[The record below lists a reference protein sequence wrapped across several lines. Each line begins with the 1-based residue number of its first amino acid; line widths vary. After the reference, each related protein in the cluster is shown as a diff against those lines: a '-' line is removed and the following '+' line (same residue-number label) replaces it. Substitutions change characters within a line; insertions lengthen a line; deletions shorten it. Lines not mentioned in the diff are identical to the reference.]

1 MKKAIRIITLLLAVA
16 MVCTALTG
24 CGGNGATTSDPQQS
38 TPGEQKID
46 LGGKAIK
53 VAAWWNPMPRE
64 DAATEKEK
72 LQALQYKE
80 AMEKYNFTV
89 EEVVVEQIQVKPQFE
104 AAQMAGDVWADIV
117 TMRAEQADVF
127 AATGALLPMNDLYNF
142 DSADH
147 EYNQQVRD
155 RFTINGKTYAF
166 SYDIYWL
173 DNILIFN
180 KDILDSVGLPYPYEM
195 AANKEW
201 TWDKF
206 EEYVKKCTKRESDG
220 YVVHYGLYGEAETG
234 PVDQYVVAA
243 INKSMLYFEDGKV
256 VNGIND
262 PDYINMVNRARDL
275 FNSEYCLMPA
285 KGTETWRDK
294 PAKFLN
300 GKLAFYSTSMAGGTD
315 SLNEADTDIRWGV
328 VNMPSLKAGEDFHRS
343 SGTINV
349 KVMPAALA
357 KDMAWAKN
365 VAFVYEQIYKNPY
378 AADQREAKVIEELE
392 TKLPDPESVEIV
404 KKYQYDY
411 PVTLFGKYVLDDS
424 VFYPNVEV
432 PFQAAMRG
440 ENTIGTTV
448 ATFEGVLQ
456 GLVDDYNSSTN
467 VDIK

>member
-1 MKKAIRIITLLLAVA
+1 MKKAVRIITLLLAVA
-16 MVCTALTG
+16 MVCTALVG
-24 CGGNGATTSDPQQS
+24 CGGSGNTDTQQN
-38 TPGEQKID
+38 PDGPKEIN

-64 DAATEKEK
+64 DAATEKER

-89 EEVVVEQIQVKPQFE
+89 EEIVTEQIEVKSKFE
-104 AAQMAGDVWADIV
+104 AAQMAGDAWADIV

-127 AATGALLPMNDLYNF
+127 AANGSLLAMNDLYNF
-142 DSADH
+142 DSPDN
-147 EYNQQVRD
+147 EYNQQVRE

-173 DNILIFN
+173 ENILIFN
-180 KDILDSVGLPYPYEM
+180 KDILDSVGLPYPYEL

-220 YVVHYGLYGEAETG
+220 YVVHYGVYGSAETG
-234 PVDQYVVAA
+234 AVDNWVVSA
-243 INKSMLYFEDGKV
+243 INKSMLYFENGKV

-262 PDYINMVNRARDL
+262 PEYINMVNRARDL
-275 FNSEYCLMPA
+275 FNSEYSLMPN

-300 GKLAFYSTSMAGGTD
+300 GKVAFYSTSMAGGTD
-315 SLNEADTDIRWGV
+315 SLNEADTDINWGIV
-328 VNMPSLKAGEDFHRS
+328 TMPSLKAGEDFHRC

-357 KDMAWAKN
+357 KDMEWAKN
-365 VAFVYEQIYKNPY
+365 VAFVYEQIYKSPY
-378 AADQREAKVIEELE
+378 APEEREAKIIEELE
-392 TKLPDPESVEIV
+392 TKLPDPQSVEIV

-424 VFYPNVEV
+424 VFYPSVEV
-432 PFQAAMRG
+432 PFQEAMRG
-440 ENTIGTTV
+440 ENTIGNAV
-448 ATFEGVLQ
+448 GTFKDVLQ
-456 GLVDDYNSSTN
+456 GLVDDYNNST
-467 VDIK
+467 VTKVE